1 MPLSSGTQLGPYQ
14 ILAPIGAGGMGDVY
28 KARDARLDRMVAI
41 KVSKERFSDRFER
54 EARAVAALN
63 HPNICTLHDVG
74 PNYLVMELVAPSFW
88 PRPQLQ
94 TAWVRVNGGT
104 QTVTG
109 VAMGDLADGCGDR
122 SAKPA
127 DKTTPT
133 SASTSAASQPNWEDP
148 SGVEPGLGYEEL
160 VRRFGP
166 PAMAITNAAERS
178 LTYRGK
184 DGVFQVEVR
193 DGAVTAIVK
202 PHR

>member
-1 MPLSSGTQLGPYQ
+1 MTRSLACFSVSFSLWIAMTGPAAGQAVVETGLG
-14 ILAPIGAGGMGDVY
+14 A
-28 KARDARLDRMVAI
+28 
-41 KVSKERFSDRFER
+41 
-54 EARAVAALN
+54 ARAATTAGPAKGIGKSISGLSALDKALK
-63 HPNICTLHDVG
+63 PGQPVSD
-74 PNYLVMELVAPSFW
+74 E
-88 PRPQLQ
+88 Q
-94 TAWVRVNGGT
+94 TPAST
-104 QTVTG
+104 T
-109 VAMGDLADGCGDR
+109 
-122 SAKPA
+122 AKPA